1 MFKLSINEKFII
13 LTTTDTIEKINIS
26 GNGKKLEFV
35 KSVVHKP
42 GKTGNISFKQDDSY
56 FISGGDQTSDLII
69 YDSKNLEVLY
79 LVE

>member
-13 LTTTDTIEKINIS
+13 LTTTKTIEKIKIS
-26 GNGKKLEFV
+26 KNGKKLELV

-56 FISGGDQTSDLII
+56 FISGGDQNSDLII
-69 YDSKNLEVLY
+69 YDSENLNPLY
-79 LVE
+79 